1 MVQVTYVKR
10 NGDIL
15 RRTIRGYTPYRIGD
29 INSYGWKVTD
39 VKYQWKDNKYYSRSE
54 YDRLVNKS
62 ISLDRKISKYKR
74 AIERVY
80 KELAYIFYLLMI
92 ARVFQVI
99 TK

>member
-39 VKYQWKDNKYYSRSE
+39 VKYKWKDKYYSRSE

-62 ISLDRKISKYKR
+62 ISLGRKIDKYKR
-74 AIERVY
+74 TIQRVY
-80 KELAYIFYLLMI
+80 KDLAYIFYLLMI

>member
-15 RRTIRGYTPYRIGD
+15 RRTIEGYTPYRIGD

-39 VKYQWKDNKYYSRSE
+39 VKYKWKDNKYYSRSE

-62 ISLDRKISKYKR
+62 ISLDRKIGKYKR
-74 AIERVY
+74 TIQRVY
-80 KELAYIFYLLMI
+80 KELAYILYLLII

>member
-15 RRTIRGYTPYRIGD
+15 RRTIGGYTPYRIGD

-39 VKYQWKDNKYYSRSE
+39 VKYKWKDNKYYSRSE

-62 ISLDRKISKYKR
+62 ISLDRKIGKYKR
-74 AIERVY
+74 TIERVY

-92 ARVFQVI
+92 ARVFQII

>member
-15 RRTIRGYTPYRIGD
+15 RRTIEGYTPYRIGD

-39 VKYQWKDNKYYSRSE
+39 VKYKWKDNKYYSRSE

-62 ISLDRKISKYKR
+62 ISLNRKIIKYKR
-74 AIERVY
+74 TIERVY
-80 KELAYIFYLLMI
+80 KELAYILYLLII